1 MKIVCKFSAHYI
13 FHMNLLMCNGDYT
26 GTCAAFDFD
35 HPFATPLFATT
46 TKPFTHQLHRR
57 STNGQ
62 RDSLMD
68 LMKILGISSFR
79 ISIQGNTLKTKWG
92 HWFNSFLM
100 YSYMRMRM
108 VICLYSVGPG
118 MCAIISLLSLFL
130 PRKESNTML
139 AGKEC
144 EEVY

>member
-1 MKIVCKFSAHYI
+1 
-13 FHMNLLMCNGDYT
+13 
-26 GTCAAFDFD
+26 
-35 HPFATPLFATT
+35 
-46 TKPFTHQLHRR
+46 
-57 STNGQ
+57 
-62 RDSLMD
+62 
-68 LMKILGISSFR
+68 
-79 ISIQGNTLKTKWG
+79 
-92 HWFNSFLM
+92 
-100 YSYMRMRM
+100 M